1 MNNFYLIYGDD
12 NGLVENQVTEIINK
26 LKIDKD
32 NIVTYSL
39 NNTSMEDIILEASMF
54 SMFGTNKVIV
64 INDANCF
71 KDKVDNIEVLEEYFD
86 KYNHDNYLIFTLN
99 GKPDTRKKVYKLI
112 DKMGSVIAV
121 KNDRDYLYNYV
132 NKYIIDNNYQMSSN
146 NIIYFLS
153 KVGSDINNIKNELD
167 KLMIYKDNDHNILKE
182 DIDEMVIVNIDDEIF
197 ALTDAVINGD
207 ISNSMRLYNFFIN
220 HNYEQVQIIALLGSQ
235 FHFLFQVKRLY
246 NQGKYKDDI
255 AKILEVHPYRVKL
268 ALGKIY
274 SYSEELLLSYISKLA
289 DMDKNIKLGKI
300 DKGLA
305 LELFL
310 INKDM

>member
-54 SMFGTNKVIV
+54 SMFGTNKVIIV
-64 INDANCF
+64 NDANCF

-99 GKPDTRKKVYKLI
+99 GKPDTRKKVYKLM

>member
-1 MNNFYLIYGDD
+1 MSNFYLIYGDD
-12 NGLVENQVTEIINK
+12 NGLIENQVTEIINK
-26 LKIDKD
+26 LNINKD

-39 NNTSMEDIILEASMF
+39 NNTSMDDIILEASMF

-112 DKMGSVIAV
+112 DKIGSVIAV

-274 SYSEELLLSYISKLA
+274 SYSEELLLSYIGKLA

>member
-1 MNNFYLIYGDD
+1 
-12 NGLVENQVTEIINK
+12 
-26 LKIDKD
+26 
-32 NIVTYSL
+32 
-39 NNTSMEDIILEASMF
+39 
-54 SMFGTNKVIV
+54 
-64 INDANCF
+64 
-71 KDKVDNIEVLEEYFD
+71 
-86 KYNHDNYLIFTLN
+86 
-99 GKPDTRKKVYKLI
+99 
-112 DKMGSVIAV
+112 
-121 KNDRDYLYNYV
+121 
-132 NKYIIDNNYQMSSN
+132 
-146 NIIYFLS
+146 
-153 KVGSDINNIKNELD
+153 
-167 KLMIYKDNDHNILKE
+167 
-182 DIDEMVIVNIDDEIF
+182 
-197 ALTDAVINGD
+197 
-207 ISNSMRLYNFFIN
+207 MRLYNFFIN

>member
-1 MNNFYLIYGDD
+1 
-12 NGLVENQVTEIINK
+12 
-26 LKIDKD
+26 
-32 NIVTYSL
+32 
-39 NNTSMEDIILEASMF
+39 MEDIILEASMF

-64 INDANCF
+64 VNDANCF

-86 KYNHDNYLIFTLN
+86 KYNHDNYLIFALN

>member
-1 MNNFYLIYGDD
+1 MSNFYLIYGDD
-12 NGLVENQVTEIINK
+12 NGLIENQVTEIINK
-26 LKIDKD
+26 LNIDKD

-54 SMFGTNKVIV
+54 SMFGTNKVIIV
-64 INDANCF
+64 NDANCF

>member
-54 SMFGTNKVIV
+54 SMFGTNKVIIV
-64 INDANCF
+64 NDANCF

-121 KNDRDYLYNYV
+121 KNDRDYLYNFV

-207 ISNSMRLYNFFIN
+207 TSNSMRLYNFFIN

>member
-1 MNNFYLIYGDD
+1 MSNFYLIYGDD
-12 NGLVENQVTEIINK
+12 NGLIENQVTEIINK
-26 LKIDKD
+26 LNIDKD

-64 INDANCF
+64 VNDANCF

-112 DKMGSVIAV
+112 DKMGSVISV
-121 KNDRDYLYNYV
+121 KNDKDYLYNYV
-132 NKYIIDNNYQMSSN
+132 NKYISDNNYQMSSN

>member
-12 NGLVENQVTEIINK
+12 NGLIENQVTEIINK
-26 LKIDKD
+26 LNIDKD

-39 NNTSMEDIILEASMF
+39 NNTSMDDIILEASMF

-64 INDANCF
+64 VNDANCF

-246 NQGKYKDDI
+246 NQGKYKDNI

>member
-1 MNNFYLIYGDD
+1 MGRYVAGGLAVRIRVRGRRGYDVIDNMNRI
-12 NGLVENQVTEIINK
+12 
-26 LKIDKD
+26 LKAM
-32 NIVTYSL
+32 S
-39 NNTSMEDIILEASMF
+39 
-54 SMFGTNKVIV
+54 KVIDLGLYTV
-64 INDANCF
+64 
-71 KDKVDNIEVLEEYFD
+71 EESEED
-86 KYNHDNYLIFTLN
+86 FTLN
-99 GKPDTRKKVYKLI
+99 LKEDI
-112 DKMGSVIAV
+112 
-121 KNDRDYLYNYV
+121 V
-132 NKYIIDNNYQMSSN
+132 NAHIED
-146 NIIYFLS
+146 FL
-153 KVGSDINNIKNELD
+153 KEAEF
-167 KLMIYKDNDHNILKE
+167 YCFDHNILKE

-246 NQGKYKDDI
+246 NQVKYKDDI

>member
-1 MNNFYLIYGDD
+1 MSNFYLIYGDD
-12 NGLVENQVTEIINK
+12 NGLIENQVTEIINK
-26 LKIDKD
+26 LNIDKD

-39 NNTSMEDIILEASMF
+39 NNTSMHDIILEASMF

-99 GKPDTRKKVYKLI
+99 GKPDTRKKVYKLM

-132 NKYIIDNNYQMSSN
+132 SKYIIDNNYQMSSN

>member
-1 MNNFYLIYGDD
+1 MSNFYLIYGDD
-12 NGLVENQVTEIINK
+12 NGLIENQVTEIINK
-26 LKIDKD
+26 LNINKD

-39 NNTSMEDIILEASMF
+39 NNTSMDDIILEASMF

-71 KDKVDNIEVLEEYFD
+71 KDKVDNIEVLEEYFE

-99 GKPDTRKKVYKLI
+99 GKPDTRKKVYKLM

>member
-64 INDANCF
+64 VNDANCF

>member
-1 MNNFYLIYGDD
+1 MSNFYLIYGDD
-12 NGLVENQVTEIINK
+12 NGLIENQVTEIINK
-26 LKIDKD
+26 LNIDKD

-54 SMFGTNKVIV
+54 SMFGTNKVIIV
-64 INDANCF
+64 NDANCF

-99 GKPDTRKKVYKLI
+99 GKPDTRKKVYKLM
-112 DKMGSVIAV
+112 DKMGSVISV
-121 KNDRDYLYNYV
+121 KNDKDYLYNYV

-207 ISNSMRLYNFFIN
+207 TSNSMRLYNFFIN